1 MVTIMMFLIII
12 TIIIRQIPMQKMIQM
27 IIGINKKLKM
37 QINMKELKK

>member
-12 TIIIRQIPMQKMIQM
+12 TIINRQIPMQKMIQM